1 MPKRSFFALLVLTAL
16 LAFVPIQVFGAP
28 LTINWVGNMW
38 PVAGSTTNAS
48 TVTVYV
54 QVYKTGVTPG
64 SGQGSGINCYIHW
77 GVTGQTWQDIAM
89 VYNPTPGASV
99 GTDNDEYFGT
109 IAPSSAGT
117 YGFTTYCT
125 DDGGT
130 TKKWLGLADGTL
142 ISRRG
147 RGQYRYT
154 GSDQPASPNHYA
166 GWPNRYTATYF

>member
-1 MPKRSFFALLVLTAL
+1 MKNRFFWSLSLLLL
-16 LAFVPIQVFGAP
+16 LALAPTTVFGAP

-99 GTDNDEYFGT
+99 GTNNDEYFGT
-109 IAPSSAGT
+109 IAPSSAISVST
-117 YGFTTYCT
+117 CT
-125 DDGGT
+125 V
-130 TKKWLGLADGTL
+130 
-142 ISRRG
+142 RRE
-147 RGQYRYT
+147 
-154 GSDQPASPNHYA
+154 
-166 GWPNRYTATYF
+166 